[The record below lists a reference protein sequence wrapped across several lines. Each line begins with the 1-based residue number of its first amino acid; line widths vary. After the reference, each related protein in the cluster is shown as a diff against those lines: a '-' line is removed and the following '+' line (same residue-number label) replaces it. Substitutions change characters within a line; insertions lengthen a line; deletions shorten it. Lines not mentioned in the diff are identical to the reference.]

1 MAFRGKSGSSLWR
14 DSASPTSAAW
24 SCQTP
29 TAWKVPLTES
39 QGVFH
44 ADRQSGGGSGAP
56 LSWERLWGGR
66 VVSHPRLCTGL
77 CQLGLCVAVTQIA
90 VGEPG
95 SGDAVHRIMLIIRW
109 VRGEWL
115 PVAGWAAGREGQGQ
129 GQRTLLRWAPE
140 LCSSTLRPKRS
151 RVQRSTESAVGK
163 LFRLT

>member
-109 VRGEWL
+109 VISLHQSGPQGEHSPMSTKQWQKGRGM
-115 PVAGWAAGREGQGQ
+115 ANR
-129 GQRTLLRWAPE
+129 
-140 LCSSTLRPKRS
+140 SSTRYCLGAPRS
-151 RVQRSTESAVGK
+151 SGK
-163 LFRLT
+163 VR

>member
-95 SGDAVHRIMLIIRW
+95 LEMLST
-109 VRGEWL
+109 GS
-115 PVAGWAAGREGQGQ
+115 
-129 GQRTLLRWAPE
+129 
-140 LCSSTLRPKRS
+140 CSSSDGSGASGFQWLVGLQGERDRVRAKEHFYAGPRS
-151 RVQRSTESAVGK
+151 SAQA
-163 LFRLT
+163 L